1 MRLRAMLYLS
11 DKSYKSVDIYS
22 DISSTDNYY
31 TSSRISSSVFLIL
44 IGDEISMGTS
54 SSFIVSVNSSN
65 PSSKLDFCGAESICS
80 SSIISSIYGLE
91 GSRNYVISMLAY
103 PKSVYTVT
111 TQKSKMNKGK

>member
-54 SSFIVSVNSSN
+54 SSFIVSVTSSN

-80 SSIISSIYGLE
+80 SSIISSIYGL
-91 GSRNYVISMLAY
+91 GGGRNYVISMLAY